1 LTTSTLKDKSS
12 ESSPINNKIIA
23 KEDELHDSD
32 TSKKS
37 TKAVYDTSP
46 RVSKNTIQGFTG

>member
-1 LTTSTLKDKSS
+1 LKDKSS
-12 ESSPINNKIIA
+12 ESSPINNKVIT

-32 TSKKS
+32 ASKKS

-46 RVSKNTIQGFTG
+46 RINKNNIQAFTG